1 MRAQGPRALRTAL
14 AGLVVGGML
23 VAGQA
28 AGSPARAATT
38 VVSTPTPSD
47 GTDGRVN
54 AVTHVGDRIFVGGA
68 FTSAGGQP
76 RSGLAALDAVGGHV
90 ITTWR
95 ADVNGAVDALAASS
109 DGTTLYVG
117 GDFTVVGGL
126 TRRHL
131 AAVSTSTGAV
141 SGWNPGA
148 IGGSVLALV
157 ATGGR
162 VYAGGKLTSIGSTW
176 RPYLAAV
183 TSAGGLDP
191 GFDAQMDDVVL
202 SLALSPDTARIYAG
216 GQFHNAGGAPRA
228 HLAALNPTG
237 GAAFAWRAAVSCPV
251 LGLAATSSAV
261 YLGCGGGFPFG
272 NSAMAYSAASGSQ
285 AWAARADGNV
295 AAVARLG
302 DAVYFGGHFA
312 NVDGVGRKKAAA
324 VDASSG
330 QLLPWDPRPNSA
342 LGVRCLYADL
352 DSLWMGGDFTAVNGA
367 SQPHL
372 ARFR

>member
-1 MRAQGPRALRTAL
+1 MRAMVV
-14 AGLVVGGML
+14 GLVVSGTL

-38 VVSTPTPSD
+38 VASTPTPSD

-54 AVTHVGDRIFVGGA
+54 AVVHVGDRIYLGGA
-68 FTSAGGQP
+68 FTSVGGQP
-76 RSGLAALDAVGGHV
+76 RGGLAALDAVDGHV
-90 ITTWR
+90 VTTWR
-95 ADVNGAVDALAASS
+95 ADVGGAVDALAASS
-109 DGTTLYVG
+109 DGTTLYLG

-148 IGGSVLALV
+148 IGGSVLAL
-157 ATGGR
+157 AAANGR
-162 VYAGGKLTSIGSTW
+162 VYAGGKFTSIGSTR

-183 TSAGGLDP
+183 TSDGVLDP
-191 GFDAQMDDVVL
+191 AFDAHVDDVVW
-202 SLALSPDTARIYAG
+202 SLALSPDNARLYAG
-216 GQFHNAGGAPRA
+216 GQFHSAGGAFRA
-228 HLAALNPTG
+228 HLAALSPTSGSASDWNPQVG
-237 GAAFAWRAAVSCPV
+237 CPV
-251 LGLAATSSAV
+251 LGLAATSTAV
-261 YLGCGGGFPFG
+261 YRGCGGGFPLG
-272 NSAMAYSAASGSQ
+272 NSAVAYSAATG
-285 AWAARADGNV
+285 AVLWAAHGDGNV
-295 AAVARLG
+295 PAVEVLG

-312 NVDGVGRKKAAA
+312 NVDGVARKKAAA
-324 VDASSG
+324 VDAASG

-342 LGVRCLYADL
+342 LGVRCLYADG
-352 DSLWMGGDFTAVNGA
+352 DSLWMGGDFTTVNGV